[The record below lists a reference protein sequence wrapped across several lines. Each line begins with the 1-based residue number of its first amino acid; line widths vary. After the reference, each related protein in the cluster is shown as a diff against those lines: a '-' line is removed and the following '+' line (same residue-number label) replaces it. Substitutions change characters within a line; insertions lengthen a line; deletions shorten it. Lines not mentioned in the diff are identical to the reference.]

1 MTKPPPRVYLLV
13 GDDRFA
19 ITEFVATL
27 RSKVGDTTVADMNTQ
42 EFSGDHLDRGAF
54 EEACMSVPFLSSRRI
69 VVLDNAQVVLKLK
82 ESREFLIALLD
93 RLPDSTALVLI
104 ENIQAKGSKSKK
116 KKPSPLMSWVDSN
129 PDHGKSWQFSSPH
142 GSQFISWVQERC
154 QSLDGAMSADA
165 ARLLAESVMD
175 DPYLA
180 HQEIV
185 KLLDY
190 VNYERPVELVDV
202 EKLTPFRGQTN
213 IFAMVDAVGERRMS
227 DANRYLHSVLSE
239 EDSFYVFAMIIRQ
252 FRLLIQAQSALEEGK
267 EISSALNLPKF
278 VAQKIT
284 SQARTFSSSELE
296 RIYHELL
303 TIDISVKNSTINLDA
318 ALEGFIAATA
328 NQT

>member
-13 GDDRFA
+13 GDDRFS
-19 ITEFVATL
+19 ISEFVATL
-27 RSKVGDTTVADMNTQ
+27 RSKIGDTTVADMNTQ
-42 EFSGDHLDRGAF
+42 QFSGDHLDRGAF

-69 VVLDNAQVVLKLK
+69 VVLDNAQDVLKVK
-82 ESREFLIALLD
+82 DSREFLVALLD
-93 RLPDSTALVLI
+93 RLPDSTALVII
-104 ENIQAKGSKSKK
+104 ENVQARGSKSKRK
-116 KKPSPLMSWVDSN
+116 TSPLVSWVKAN
-129 PDHGKSWQFSSPH
+129 PDLGKTWQFSSPH
-142 GSQFISWVQERC
+142 GAQFISWVQERC
-154 QSLDGAMSADA
+154 RSLGGAMSVDA

-190 VNYERPVELVDV
+190 VDFERPVELEDV

-227 DANRYLHSVLSE
+227 DASRYLHSVLAE
-239 EDSFYVFAMIIRQ
+239 EDSFYVFAMVIRQ
-252 FRLLIQAQSALEEGK
+252 FRLLLQAQAALEEGK
-267 EISSALNLPKF
+267 EIASVLNLPNF

-284 SQARTFSSSELE
+284 SQARAFSSPELE

-303 TIDISVKNSTINLDA
+303 SIDISVKNSAIDLDA
-318 ALEGFIAATA
+318 ALEGFIAATI
-328 NQT
+328 NQA

>member
-1 MTKPPPRVYLLV
+1 MTKPPPRVYLLI

-19 ITEFVATL
+19 ITEFIATL
-27 RSKVGDTTVADMNTQ
+27 RSKIGDITVADMNTQ

-82 ESREFLIALLD
+82 DSREFLIALLD

-104 ENIQAKGSKSKK
+104 EIIRAKGSKSKK
-116 KKPSPLMSWVDSN
+116 KPSPLVSWVDAN
-129 PDHGKSWQFSSPH
+129 PYHGKSWQFNSPH
-142 GSQFISWVQERC
+142 GAQFISWVQERC
-154 QSLDGAMSADA
+154 QSLGGAMSADA

-239 EDSFYVFAMIIRQ
+239 EDSFYVFAMVIRQ

-267 EISSALNLPKF
+267 EIASVLNLPNF

-284 SQARTFSSSELE
+284 SQARAFSASELE
-296 RIYHELL
+296 HIYHELL
-303 TIDISVKNSTINLDA
+303 AIDVSVKNSTINLDA
-318 ALEGFIAATA
+318 ALEGFIAATSTQA
-328 NQT
+328 

>member
-27 RSKVGDTTVADMNTQ
+27 RSKIGDTTVADMNTQ
-42 EFSGDHLDRGAF
+42 QFSGDHLDRGAF

-69 VVLDNAQVVLKLK
+69 VVLDNAQDVLKLK
-82 ESREFLIALLD
+82 DSREFLMALLD
-93 RLPDSTALVLI
+93 RLPDSTALVII
-104 ENIQAKGSKSKK
+104 ENIQSKGSKSKK
-116 KKPSPLMSWVDSN
+116 KTSPLVSWVDAN
-129 PDHGKSWQFSSPH
+129 PDLGKIWQFSSPH
-142 GSQFISWVQERC
+142 GAQFISWVQERC
-154 QSLDGAMSADA
+154 HSLGGAMSVDA

-190 VNYERPVELVDV
+190 VNYERPVELADV

-227 DANRYLHSVLSE
+227 DANRYLHSVLAE

-252 FRLLIQAQSALEEGK
+252 FRLLIQTQSALEEGK
-267 EISSALNLPKF
+267 EVSSVLNLPKF

-284 SQARTFSSSELE
+284 SQARAFSASELE

-303 TIDISVKNSTINLDA
+303 AIDISVKNSTINLDA
-318 ALEGFIAATA
+318 ALEGFIAATS
-328 NQT
+328 NQA

>member
-27 RSKVGDTTVADMNTQ
+27 RSKIGDTTVADMNTQ
-42 EFSGDHLDRGAF
+42 QFSGDHLDRGAF

-69 VVLDNAQVVLKLK
+69 VVLDNAQDVLKLK
-82 ESREFLIALLD
+82 DSREFLLALLD

-104 ENIQAKGSKSKK
+104 ENVQTRGSKSKK
-116 KKPSPLMSWVDSN
+116 KPSPLVSWVDAN
-129 PDHGKSWQFSSPH
+129 PDQGKIWRFSSPH
-142 GSQFISWVQERC
+142 GAQFISWVQERC
-154 QSLDGAMSADA
+154 QSLGGEISVDA

-180 HQEIV
+180 QQEIV

-239 EDSFYVFAMIIRQ
+239 EDSFYVFAMVIRQ

-267 EISSALNLPKF
+267 DIASVLNLHKF

-284 SQARTFSSSELE
+284 SQARAFSASELE

-303 TIDISVKNSTINLDA
+303 TIDISVKNSAINLDA
-318 ALEGFIAATA
+318 ALEGFIAATS

>member
-27 RSKVGDTTVADMNTQ
+27 RSKIGDTTVADMNTQ
-42 EFSGDHLDRGAF
+42 QFSGDHLDRGAF

-69 VVLDNAQVVLKLK
+69 VVLDNAQDVLKLK
-82 ESREFLIALLD
+82 DSREFLMALLD
-93 RLPDSTALVLI
+93 RLPDSTALVII
-104 ENIQAKGSKSKK
+104 ENVQASGSKSKR
-116 KKPSPLMSWVDSN
+116 KPSPLVSWVDAN
-129 PDHGKSWQFSSPH
+129 PDLGKIWQFSSPH
-142 GSQFISWVQERC
+142 GAQFISWVQERC
-154 QSLDGAMSADA
+154 HSLGGAMSVDA

-180 HQEIV
+180 QQEIV
-185 KLLDY
+185 QLLDY

-227 DANRYLHSVLSE
+227 DANRYLHSVLAE

-252 FRLLIQAQSALEEGK
+252 FRLLIQTQSALEEGK
-267 EISSALNLPKF
+267 EISSVLNLPKF

-284 SQARTFSSSELE
+284 SQARAFSASELE

-303 TIDISVKNSTINLDA
+303 SIDISVKNSTINLDA
-318 ALEGFIAATA
+318 ALEGFIAATS
-328 NQT
+328 NQA

>member
-19 ITEFVATL
+19 ITEFVSTL
-27 RSKVGDTTVADMNTQ
+27 RSKIGDTTVADMNTQ
-42 EFSGDHLDRGAF
+42 QFSGDHLDRGAF

-69 VVLDNAQVVLKLK
+69 VVLDNAQDVLKPK
-82 ESREFLIALLD
+82 DSREFLIALLE

-104 ENIQAKGSKSKK
+104 ENTQVRGSKSKK
-116 KKPSPLMSWVDSN
+116 KPSPLVSWVDANS
-129 PDHGKSWQFSSPH
+129 DHGKIWRFSSLH
-142 GSQFISWVQERC
+142 GAQFISWVQERC
-154 QSLDGAMSADA
+154 QSLGGSISADG

-180 HQEIV
+180 QQEVV

-202 EKLTPFRGQTN
+202 EILTPFRGQTN

-267 EISSALNLPKF
+267 EIASVLNLPKF

-284 SQARTFSSSELE
+284 SQARAFSDSELE

-303 TIDISVKNSTINLDA
+303 TIDISAKNSTINLDA
-318 ALEGFIAATA
+318 ALEGFIAATS
-328 NQT
+328 NQA

>member
-1 MTKPPPRVYLLV
+1 MTKPPPIVYLLI

-27 RSKVGDTTVADMNTQ
+27 RSKIGDTTVADMNTQ

-69 VVLDNAQVVLKLK
+69 VVLDNAQIVLKLK

-116 KKPSPLMSWVDSN
+116 KPSPLVSWVDAN
-129 PDHGKSWQFSSPH
+129 PDLGKRWQFNSPH
-142 GSQFISWVQERC
+142 GAQFISWVQERC
-154 QSLDGAMSADA
+154 QSLGGAMSADA

-227 DANRYLHSVLSE
+227 DANRYLHNVLSE
-239 EDSFYVFAMIIRQ
+239 EDSFYVFAMVIRQ
-252 FRLLIQAQSALEEGK
+252 FRLLIQTQSALEEGK
-267 EISSALNLPKF
+267 EIASVLNLPNF

-284 SQARTFSSSELE
+284 SQARAFSASELE
-296 RIYHELL
+296 HIYHELL
-303 TIDISVKNSTINLDA
+303 AIDVSVKNSTINLDA
-318 ALEGFIAATA
+318 ALEGFIAATSTQA
-328 NQT
+328 

>member
-27 RSKVGDTTVADMNTQ
+27 RSKIGDTTVADMNTQ
-42 EFSGDHLDRGAF
+42 QFSGDHLDRGAF

-69 VVLDNAQVVLKLK
+69 VVLDNAQDVLKLK
-82 ESREFLIALLD
+82 DSREFLMALLD
-93 RLPDSTALVLI
+93 RLPDSTALVII
-104 ENIQAKGSKSKK
+104 ENIQSKGSKSKK
-116 KKPSPLMSWVDSN
+116 KTSPLVSWVDAN
-129 PDHGKSWQFSSPH
+129 PDLGKIWQFSSPH
-142 GSQFISWVQERC
+142 GAQFISWVQERC
-154 QSLDGAMSADA
+154 HSLGGAMSVDA

-190 VNYERPVELVDV
+190 VNYERPVELADV

-227 DANRYLHSVLSE
+227 DANRYLHSVLAE

-252 FRLLIQAQSALEEGK
+252 FRLLIQTQSALEEGK
-267 EISSALNLPKF
+267 EISSVLNLPKF

-284 SQARTFSSSELE
+284 SQARAFSASELE

-303 TIDISVKNSTINLDA
+303 AIDISVKNSTINLDA
-318 ALEGFIAATA
+318 ALEGFIAATS
-328 NQT
+328 NQA

>member
-19 ITEFVATL
+19 IIEFVATL
-27 RSKVGDTTVADMNTQ
+27 RSKIGDETVADMNTQ
-42 EFSGDHLDRGAF
+42 QFSGDHLDRGAF
-54 EEACMSVPFLSSRRI
+54 EEACMSIPFLSSRRI
-69 VVLDNAQVVLKLK
+69 VVLDNAQDVLKVK
-82 ESREFLIALLD
+82 DSREFLLALLD

-104 ENIQAKGSKSKK
+104 ENVQARGSKSKR
-116 KKPSPLMSWVDSN
+116 KPSPLVSWVDEN
-129 PDHGKSWQFSSPH
+129 PDQGKIWQFSSHH
-142 GSQFISWVQERC
+142 GAQFISWVQERC
-154 QSLDGAMSADA
+154 HSLGGAMSVDA

-190 VNYERPVELVDV
+190 VNYERPVELMDV

-213 IFAMVDAVGERRMS
+213 IFAMVDAVGERRMR

-267 EISSALNLPKF
+267 EISSVLNLPKF

-284 SQARTFSSSELE
+284 SQARAFSASELE

-303 TIDISVKNSTINLDA
+303 SIDISVKNSTINLDA
-318 ALEGFIAATA
+318 ALEGFIAATS
-328 NQT
+328 NQA

>member
-19 ITEFVATL
+19 ITEFVSTL
-27 RSKVGDTTVADMNTQ
+27 RSKIGDTTVADMNTQ
-42 EFSGDHLDRGAF
+42 QFSGDHLDRGAF

-69 VVLDNAQVVLKLK
+69 VVLDNAQDVLKPK
-82 ESREFLIALLD
+82 DSREFLTALLE

-104 ENIQAKGSKSKK
+104 ENTQVRGSKSKK
-116 KKPSPLMSWVDSN
+116 KPSPLVSWVDANS
-129 PDHGKSWQFSSPH
+129 DHGKIWRFSSLH
-142 GSQFISWVQERC
+142 GAQFISWVQERC
-154 QSLDGAMSADA
+154 QSLGGSISADG

-180 HQEIV
+180 QQEIV

-202 EKLTPFRGQTN
+202 EILTPFRGQTN

-267 EISSALNLPKF
+267 EIASVLNLPKF

-284 SQARTFSSSELE
+284 SQARAFSDSELE

-303 TIDISVKNSTINLDA
+303 TIDISAKNSTINLDA
-318 ALEGFIAATA
+318 ALEGFIAATS
-328 NQT
+328 NQA

>member
-19 ITEFVATL
+19 VNEFVATL
-27 RSKVGDTTVADMNTQ
+27 RSKIGDATVADMNTQ
-42 EFSGDHLDRGAF
+42 RFSGDHLDRGAF

-69 VVLDNAQVVLKLK
+69 VVLDNAQDVLKLK
-82 ESREFLIALLD
+82 DSREFLIALLD

-104 ENIQAKGSKSKK
+104 ENAQTKGRKPK
-116 KKPSPLMSWVDSN
+116 KKPSPLVSWVNTN
-129 PDHGKSWQFSSPH
+129 PDLGKIWQFSSPH
-142 GSQFISWVQERC
+142 GAQFISWVQERC
-154 QSLDGAMSADA
+154 HSLGGEMSVDA

-185 KLLDY
+185 KLLGY
-190 VNYERPVELVDV
+190 VNYERPVELADV

-227 DANRYLHSVLSE
+227 DANRYLHSVLAE

-252 FRLLIQAQSALEEGK
+252 FRLLLQAQSALEEGK
-267 EISSALNLPKF
+267 EISSVLNLPKF
-278 VAQKIT
+278 VAQKIS
-284 SQARTFSSSELE
+284 SQARAFSASELE

-303 TIDISVKNSTINLDA
+303 SIDISVKNSTINLDA

-328 NQT
+328 NQS

>member
-19 ITEFVATL
+19 ITEFIATL
-27 RSKVGDTTVADMNTQ
+27 RSKIGDTTVADMNTQ
-42 EFSGDHLDRGAF
+42 QFSGDHLDRGAF
-54 EEACMSVPFLSSRRI
+54 EEACMSFPFLSSRRI
-69 VVLDNAQVVLKLK
+69 VVLDNAQDVNKLK
-82 ESREFLIALLD
+82 DSREFLIALLD

-104 ENIQAKGSKSKK
+104 ENTQAKGSKPK
-116 KKPSPLMSWVDSN
+116 KKPSPLVSWVDAN
-129 PDHGKSWQFSSPH
+129 PDQGKIWQFNSPH
-142 GSQFISWVQERC
+142 GAQFISWVQERC
-154 QSLDGAMSADA
+154 HSLGGAMSVDA

-190 VNYERPVELVDV
+190 VNYERQVELVDV

-252 FRLLIQAQSALEEGK
+252 FRLLIQAQAALEEGK
-267 EISSALNLPKF
+267 EIASVLNLPKF

-284 SQARTFSSSELE
+284 SQSRAFSASELE

-318 ALEGFIAATA
+318 ALEGFIAATS
-328 NQT
+328 NQA

>member
-27 RSKVGDTTVADMNTQ
+27 RSKIGDTTVADMNTQ
-42 EFSGDHLDRGAF
+42 QFSGDHLDRGAF

-69 VVLDNAQVVLKLK
+69 VVLDNAQDILKAK
-82 ESREFLIALLD
+82 DSREFLIALLD
-93 RLPDSTALVLI
+93 RLPDSTALVTI
-104 ENIQAKGSKSKK
+104 ENVQLRGSKSKK
-116 KKPSPLMSWVDSN
+116 NTSPLASWVDAN
-129 PDHGKSWQFSSPH
+129 PDQGKIWQFNSPH
-142 GSQFISWVQERC
+142 GAQFTSWVQDRC
-154 QSLDGAMSADA
+154 RSLGGSMSADA

-180 HQEIV
+180 DQEII

-190 VNYERPVELVDV
+190 VNYERPVELMDV

-213 IFAMVDAVGERRMS
+213 IFAMVDAVGERRIS
-227 DANRYLHSVLSE
+227 DSNRYLHSLLSE
-239 EDSFYVFAMIIRQ
+239 EDSFYVFAMVIRQ
-252 FRLLIQAQSALEEGK
+252 FRLLIQAQAALEEGK
-267 EISSALNLPKF
+267 EIASVLNLPKF

-284 SQARTFSSSELE
+284 SQARAFSASELE

-303 TIDISVKNSTINLDA
+303 TIDISVKNSTICLDA
-318 ALEGFIAATA
+318 ALEGFIAATT
-328 NQT
+328 NQA

>member
-27 RSKVGDTTVADMNTQ
+27 RSKIGDATVADMNTQ
-42 EFSGDHLDRGAF
+42 RFSGGHLDRGAF

-69 VVLDNAQVVLKLK
+69 VVLDNAQDVLKLK
-82 ESREFLIALLD
+82 DSREFLIALLD

-104 ENIQAKGSKSKK
+104 ENVQTKGRKSK
-116 KKPSPLMSWVDSN
+116 KKPSPLVSWVNAN
-129 PDHGKSWQFSSPH
+129 PDLGKIWQFSSPH
-142 GSQFISWVQERC
+142 GAQFISWVQERC
-154 QSLDGAMSADA
+154 HSLGGEISVDA

-180 HQEIV
+180 QQEIV

-190 VNYERPVELVDV
+190 VNYERPVELADV

-267 EISSALNLPKF
+267 DIASVLNLPKF
-278 VAQKIT
+278 VAQKIS
-284 SQARTFSSSELE
+284 SQARAFSASELE

-303 TIDISVKNSTINLDA
+303 SIDISVKNSTINLDA
-318 ALEGFIAATA
+318 ALEGFIAATS
-328 NQT
+328 NQA

>member
-27 RSKVGDTTVADMNTQ
+27 RSKIGDTTVADMNTQ
-42 EFSGDHLDRGAF
+42 QFSGDHLDRGAF

-69 VVLDNAQVVLKLK
+69 VVLDNAQDVLKLK
-82 ESREFLIALLD
+82 DSREFLISLLN

-104 ENIQAKGSKSKK
+104 ENVQTRGSKSKK
-116 KKPSPLMSWVDSN
+116 KPSPLVSWVDAN
-129 PDHGKSWQFSSPH
+129 PDQGKIWRFSSPH
-142 GSQFISWVQERC
+142 GAQFISWVQERC
-154 QSLDGAMSADA
+154 QSLGGEISVDA

-180 HQEIV
+180 QQEIV

-190 VNYERPVELVDV
+190 VNYERPVELADV

-267 EISSALNLPKF
+267 DIASVLNLPKF

-284 SQARTFSSSELE
+284 SQARAFSASELE

-303 TIDISVKNSTINLDA
+303 TIDISVKNSTINLGA

-328 NQT
+328 NQA

>member
-27 RSKVGDTTVADMNTQ
+27 RSKIGDATVADMNTQ
-42 EFSGDHLDRGAF
+42 RFSGDNLDRGAF

-69 VVLDNAQVVLKLK
+69 VVLDNAQDVLKLK
-82 ESREFLIALLD
+82 DSREFLIALLD

-104 ENIQAKGSKSKK
+104 ENVQTKGRKSK
-116 KKPSPLMSWVDSN
+116 KKPSPLVSWVNAN
-129 PDHGKSWQFSSPH
+129 PDLGKIWQFSSPH
-142 GSQFISWVQERC
+142 GAQFISWVQERC
-154 QSLDGAMSADA
+154 HSLGGEMA
-165 ARLLAESVMD
+165 
-175 DPYLA
+175 Y
-180 HQEIV
+180 QEIV

-267 EISSALNLPKF
+267 DIASVLNLPKF
-278 VAQKIT
+278 VAQKIS
-284 SQARTFSSSELE
+284 SQARAFSASELE

-303 TIDISVKNSTINLDA
+303 SIDISVKNSTINLDA
-318 ALEGFIAATA
+318 ALEGFIAATS
-328 NQT
+328 NQA

>member
-1 MTKPPPRVYLLV
+1 MTKPPPKVYLLV
-13 GDDRFA
+13 GDGRFA

-27 RSKVGDTTVADMNTQ
+27 RSKIGDPTVADMNTQ
-42 EFSGDHLDRGAF
+42 QFSGDHLDRGAF

-69 VVLDNAQVVLKLK
+69 VVLDNAQDVVKVK
-82 ESREFLIALLD
+82 DSREFLIALLD

-104 ENIQAKGSKSKK
+104 ENVQTKGSKSKK
-116 KKPSPLMSWVDSN
+116 KPSPLVSWVDAN
-129 PDHGKSWQFSSPH
+129 HDFGKLWKFSSPH
-142 GSQFISWVQERC
+142 GAQFISWVQERC
-154 QSLDGAMSADA
+154 QSLGGAMSLDA

-175 DPYLA
+175 DPFLA

-267 EISSALNLPKF
+267 DIANILNLPKF

-284 SQARTFSSSELE
+284 SQARAFSASELE
-296 RIYHELL
+296 RIYRELL

-318 ALEGFIAATA
+318 ALEGFIATTA
-328 NQT
+328 NQA

>member
-19 ITEFVATL
+19 ITEFVSTL
-27 RSKVGDTTVADMNTQ
+27 RSKIGDTTVADMNTQ
-42 EFSGDHLDRGAF
+42 QFSGDHLDRGGF
-54 EEACMSVPFLSSRRI
+54 EEACMSIPFLSSRRI
-69 VVLDNAQVVLKLK
+69 VVLDNAQDVLKPK
-82 ESREFLIALLD
+82 DSREFLIALLD

-104 ENIQAKGSKSKK
+104 ENTQVRGSKSKK
-116 KKPSPLMSWVDSN
+116 KPSPLVSWVDANS
-129 PDHGKSWQFSSPH
+129 DHGKIWRFSSPH
-142 GSQFISWVQERC
+142 GAQFISWVQERC
-154 QSLDGAMSADA
+154 QSLGGSISADG

-180 HQEIV
+180 QQEIV

-267 EISSALNLPKF
+267 EIASVLNLPKF

-284 SQARTFSSSELE
+284 SQARAFSDSELE

-318 ALEGFIAATA
+318 ALEGFIAATS
-328 NQT
+328 NQA

>member
-19 ITEFVATL
+19 ITEFVSTL
-27 RSKVGDTTVADMNTQ
+27 RSKIGDTTVADMNTQ
-42 EFSGDHLDRGAF
+42 QFSGDHLDCGAF

-69 VVLDNAQVVLKLK
+69 VVLDNAQDVLKPK
-82 ESREFLIALLD
+82 DSREFLIALLE

-104 ENIQAKGSKSKK
+104 ENTQVRGSKSKK
-116 KKPSPLMSWVDSN
+116 KPSPLVSWVDANS
-129 PDHGKSWQFSSPH
+129 DHGKIWRFSSLH
-142 GSQFISWVQERC
+142 GAQFISWVQERC
-154 QSLDGAMSADA
+154 QSLGGSISADG

-180 HQEIV
+180 QQEIV

-202 EKLTPFRGQTN
+202 EILTPFRGQTN

-267 EISSALNLPKF
+267 EIASVLNLPKF

-284 SQARTFSSSELE
+284 SQARAFSDSELE

-303 TIDISVKNSTINLDA
+303 TIDISAKNSTINLDA
-318 ALEGFIAATA
+318 ALEGFIAATS
-328 NQT
+328 NQA

>member
-19 ITEFVATL
+19 ITEFVSTL
-27 RSKVGDTTVADMNTQ
+27 RSKIGDTTVADMNTQ
-42 EFSGDHLDRGAF
+42 QFSGDHLDRGAF

-69 VVLDNAQVVLKLK
+69 VVLDNAQDVLKPK
-82 ESREFLIALLD
+82 DSREFLIALLE

-104 ENIQAKGSKSKK
+104 ENTQVRGSKSKK
-116 KKPSPLMSWVDSN
+116 KPSPLVSWVDANS
-129 PDHGKSWQFSSPH
+129 DHGKIWRFSSLH
-142 GSQFISWVQERC
+142 GAQFISWVQERC
-154 QSLDGAMSADA
+154 QSLGGSISADG

-180 HQEIV
+180 QQEIV

-202 EKLTPFRGQTN
+202 EILTPFRGQTN

-267 EISSALNLPKF
+267 EIASVLNLPKF

-284 SQARTFSSSELE
+284 SQARAFSDSELE

-303 TIDISVKNSTINLDA
+303 TIDISAKNSTINLDA
-318 ALEGFIAATA
+318 ALEGFIAATS
-328 NQT
+328 NQA

>member
-27 RSKVGDTTVADMNTQ
+27 RSKIGDATVADMNTQ
-42 EFSGDHLDRGAF
+42 QFSGDHLDRGAF

-69 VVLDNAQVVLKLK
+69 VVLDNAQDVLKLK
-82 ESREFLIALLD
+82 DSREFLMALLD
-93 RLPDSTALVLI
+93 RLPDSTALVII
-104 ENIQAKGSKSKK
+104 ENVQARGRKSK
-116 KKPSPLMSWVDSN
+116 KKPSPLVSWVGAN
-129 PDHGKSWQFSSPH
+129 PDQGKIWQFSSPH
-142 GSQFISWVQERC
+142 GAQFISWVQERC
-154 QSLDGAMSADA
+154 HSLGGAMSGDA

-180 HQEIV
+180 QQEIA

-190 VNYERPVELVDV
+190 VNYERPVELLDV

-239 EDSFYVFAMIIRQ
+239 EDSFYVFAMVIRQ
-252 FRLLIQAQSALEEGK
+252 FRLLIQAQAALEEGK
-267 EISSALNLPKF
+267 EIASVLNLPKF

-284 SQARTFSSSELE
+284 SQARAFSASELE

-318 ALEGFIAATA
+318 ALEGFIATTS
-328 NQT
+328 NQA

>member
-19 ITEFVATL
+19 ITEFVTTL
-27 RSKVGDTTVADMNTQ
+27 RSKIGDATVADMNTQ
-42 EFSGDHLDRGAF
+42 QFSGDHLDRGAF

-69 VVLDNAQVVLKLK
+69 VVLDNAQDVLKLK
-82 ESREFLIALLD
+82 DSREFLIALLD
-93 RLPDSTALVLI
+93 RLPDSTALVII
-104 ENIQAKGSKSKK
+104 ENVQAKGSKSKR
-116 KKPSPLMSWVDSN
+116 KPSALVSWVDEN
-129 PDHGKSWQFSSPH
+129 PDFGKIWQFRSPH
-142 GSQFISWVQERC
+142 GAQFISWVQERC
-154 QSLDGAMSADA
+154 HSLGGAMSVDA

-175 DPYLA
+175 DPYMA

-190 VNYERPVELVDV
+190 VNYERPVEVTDV

-227 DANRYLHSVLSE
+227 DANRHLHSVLAE

-252 FRLLIQAQSALEEGK
+252 FRLLLQAQSALEEGK
-267 EISSALNLPKF
+267 EISSVLNLPKF

-284 SQARTFSSSELE
+284 SQARAFSASELE

-303 TIDISVKNSTINLDA
+303 SIDISVKNSTINLDA
-318 ALEGFIAATA
+318 ALEGFIAATS
-328 NQT
+328 NQA

>member
-27 RSKVGDTTVADMNTQ
+27 RSKIGDATVADMNTQ
-42 EFSGDHLDRGAF
+42 RFSGDHLDRGAF

-69 VVLDNAQVVLKLK
+69 VVLDNAQDVLKLK
-82 ESREFLIALLD
+82 DSREFLIALLD

-104 ENIQAKGSKSKK
+104 ENVQTKGRKSK
-116 KKPSPLMSWVDSN
+116 KKPSPLVSWVNAN
-129 PDHGKSWQFSSPH
+129 PDLGKIWQFSSPH
-142 GSQFISWVQERC
+142 GAQFISWVQERC
-154 QSLDGAMSADA
+154 HSLGGEISVDA

-180 HQEIV
+180 QQEIV

-190 VNYERPVELVDV
+190 VNYERPVELADV

-267 EISSALNLPKF
+267 DIASVLNLPKF
-278 VAQKIT
+278 VAQKIS
-284 SQARTFSSSELE
+284 SQARAFSASELE

-303 TIDISVKNSTINLDA
+303 SIDISVKNSTINLDA
-318 ALEGFIAATA
+318 ALEGFIAATS
-328 NQT
+328 NQA